1 MRLTFEQ
8 ITSQR
13 TKRLC
18 SFEFTF
24 SVRKHSY
31 IVTVIMVV
39 LEVQF
44 KTEPVLSVILSI
56 DLQVHTVLI
65 SFFLFLHPQSE
76 ATMPQKLNEI
86 FN

>member
-1 MRLTFEQ
+1 MTLTFEQ

-65 SFFLFLHPQSE
+65 SFLFLRPQSE